1 MQVKPLTGR
10 DMYAGGA
17 MRLMHGQGRRRG
29 RMCWRRRRRGCR

>member
-17 MRLMHGQGRRRG
+17 TCAMHGQGRQ
-29 RMCWRRRRRGCR
+29 

>member
-17 MRLMHGQGRRRG
+17 TRAMHGQGRR
-29 RMCWRRRRRGCR
+29 